1 MNMKKVLITGGAGRL
16 GVIVCQAFLDNGYW
30 VRVLDLDTSQNR
42 RNLKKLKPRERV
54 EVFWGDITQPPLM
67 APALSGVDAVVH
79 MAAILPP
86 AADKHPE
93 LAHKVNV
100 DGTRNL
106 IDLIKTLP
114 QRLPL
119 VFTSSVAVF
128 GCYPELRE
136 PLCPEKTPPRPVDVY
151 GKTKLEAE
159 NLIRESGIDFV
170 ILRLTATM
178 YLDFTLTDI
187 KRMFSA
193 PPETPV
199 EFCHPKDAATAIVNA
214 VRDFDKV
221 KGNTFVIS
229 GGPGQRMSYGEMV
242 GAILGLMGLPLP
254 PREKFSREPFY
265 LHWYD
270 TAKAQALLLFQQH
283 SFSDYLRDL
292 SRAISR
298 KYGPGFL
305 GFMRLFVS
313 PVLGKVIVQFF

>member
-1 MNMKKVLITGGAGRL
+1 MNRVLVTGGAGRL
-16 GVIVCQAFLDNGYW
+16 GIIVCQAFLDSGYR
-30 VRVLDLDTSQNR
+30 VRVLDLNTPQNR
-42 RNLKKLKPRERV
+42 RNLKKLRPPERV
-54 EVFWGDITQPPLM
+54 EVYWGDITQSQLI
-67 APALSGVDAVVH
+67 APALSEVDAVVH
-79 MAAILPP
+79 MAAVLPP
-86 AADKHPE
+86 LTEKRPG

-100 DGTRNL
+100 GGTRNL
-106 IDLIKTLP
+106 IDLVKGLP
-114 QRLPL
+114 QPVPF

-128 GCYPELRE
+128 GCPPELRE

-159 NLIRESGIDFV
+159 NLIRESGIGFV
-170 ILRLTATM
+170 VLRLTATM
-178 YLDFTLTDI
+178 YLDFTLADI

-199 EFCHPKDAATAIVNA
+199 EFCHPRDAATAIVNA
-214 VRDFDKV
+214 VRDFDRV

-305 GFMRLFVS
+305 GFMRRFVS